1 MGLAVL
7 RLLRA
12 LGFLLILS
20 IVGCGAAAESSS
32 ATAVP
37 APTTVVQPS
46 PTMTPSPIETP
57 APTPAPACAPRTEK
71 PLRYLALGDS
81 YTIGE
86 SVEEA
91 KRWPVQLVAML
102 RQLAVNIGDPEI
114 IAKTG
119 WTTDELAEGIALAE
133 PAGPYD
139 LVSLLIGVNNQYR
152 GLSEDAYRAEFVG
165 LLATAVSLANNNPH
179 RVFVVSIPDWGA
191 TPFAH
196 RQNREEIGAAID
208 AFNAI
213 NRSEAEQRGIV
224 YIDIT
229 EISRRALVDG
239 SLTADDFLH
248 PSGEMYRLWV
258 EQMQPAVCRLLSQN

>member
-1 MGLAVL
+1 M
-7 RLLRA
+7 
-12 LGFLLILS
+12 
-20 IVGCGAAAESSS
+20 
-32 ATAVP
+32 
-37 APTTVVQPS
+37 
-46 PTMTPSPIETP
+46 TP
-57 APTPAPACAPRTEK
+57 APTDAPAPTPTPACAPRSEN

-86 SVEEA
+86 SVPEA
-91 KRWPVQLVAML
+91 ERWPVQLVAAL
-102 RQLAVNIGDPEI
+102 REQGVNIAEPEI
-114 IAKTG
+114 IARTG
-119 WTTDELAEGIALAE
+119 WTTDELAAAITTVD

-152 GLSEDAYRAEFVG
+152 GRSEEEYRAQFVG
-165 LLATAVSLANNNPH
+165 LLETAVSLANNSPD

-213 NRSEAEQRGIV
+213 NRAETEQRGIV

-229 EISRRALVDG
+229 EISRRALVDA

-258 EQMQPAVCRLLSQN
+258 ELMQPAVCRLLLQN